1 MFFRQLE
8 YLVTLAREKHFARA
22 ATACHVSQPAL
33 STAIRHLEE
42 ELGVVIVKRGRRF
55 MGFTPEGERILAWAR
70 HSLAALSG
78 LRQEASAALHHLTG
92 LLRAGTVPTATAV
105 MSLLTRACREAHPD
119 LTHSILSLSSS
130 EILRRLEEYELDVG
144 LIYLDDIDTEGFRVL
159 PLYHERYML
168 LAPDDARKAY
178 CAEVNWK
185 DIASLPL
192 CLLTPNMQNRQ
203 IVNSA
208 FRRAAVQPYVVV
220 ETDSMTALLAQ
231 VRHAG
236 LHSVVPHSLLGLA
249 VPPEGLAMVP
259 LVPEFTRR
267 IGLITTQQDPPAPL
281 PAAIWAI
288 AEGLDLQRCFEPPP
302 AAEEVAMPLEFG

>member
-22 ATACHVSQPAL
+22 AAACHVSQPAL

-42 ELGVVIVKRGRRF
+42 ELGVTIVKRGRRF
-55 MGFTPEGERILAWAR
+55 LGFTPEGERLLAWAR

-92 LLRAGTVPTATAV
+92 LLRAGTVPTAAAV

-119 LTHSILSLSSS
+119 LMHCIQSLSSA

-144 LIYLDDIDTEGFRVL
+144 LMYLDDIDTEGFRVL

-168 LAPDDARKAY
+168 LAPEDARKAY

-185 DIASLPL
+185 DIGALPL
-192 CLLTPNMQNRQ
+192 CLLTANMQNRQ

-236 LHSVVPHSLLGLA
+236 LHSIVPHSLLGLA
-249 VPPEGLAMVP
+249 VPPQGLAMVP

-288 AEGLDLQRCFEPPP
+288 AEGLDLQSCFEPTPP
-302 AAEEVAMPLEFG
+302 EEVWATP